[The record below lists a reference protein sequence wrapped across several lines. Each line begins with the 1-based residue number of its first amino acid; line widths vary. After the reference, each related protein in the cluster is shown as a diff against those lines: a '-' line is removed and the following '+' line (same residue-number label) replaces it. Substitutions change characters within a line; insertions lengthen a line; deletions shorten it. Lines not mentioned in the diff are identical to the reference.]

1 MGELSMIN
9 VVVHHDHSK
18 LPSSSNNILPVH
30 IYGLGTHKRTDV
42 STIGHQAIDKIQ
54 RLGVKLSDRS
64 VDFLT
69 IALSVTAADTFVL
82 RDRAADGWAREI
94 NLKMP
99 LVDPAPWIGVKESLE
114 NTLHF
119 LSGDIWK
126 LEFLPGGYP
135 SPEPYV
141 GGNFKLLSLREL
153 DCVALFSGGLD
164 SCIGTIDLIEDNRNP
179 LLVSHSY
186 RGDKSW
192 QEQIAGELEGR
203 YSRFYVN
210 ADPHSHTKQTDLTM
224 RTRSINFLAFAVL
237 ACDALASIN
246 QIELVDLFVPENG
259 FISLNAP
266 LTPRRIGSLS
276 TRTTH
281 PYYISSLQS
290 IFDSVGINVKIKN
303 PYQFKTKGEMVLE
316 CSNFDLL
323 KSLVDSTVSCSR
335 WKRSHQQCGG
345 CVPCLIRRASL
356 KKGGI
361 NEATSYKYNNLQ
373 ALLRVDDI
381 KDDLLAVMQA
391 ISQLNI
397 RSTGGWILDSGP
409 IPPNDLENYKSIFIR
424 GLTEVSDFLQ
434 AEGI

>member
-1 MGELSMIN
+1 MIN
-9 VVVHHDHSK
+9 VVVHHDCSK
-18 LPSSSNNILPVH
+18 LPSSTESILPVH
-30 IYGLGTHKRTDV
+30 IYGLGTHNRTDV
-42 STIGHQAIDKIQ
+42 STIGHPAIDKIK

-64 VDFLT
+64 IDFLT

-94 NLKMP
+94 NLKIP
-99 LVDPAPWIGVKESLE
+99 LADPSPWIDVKESLE

-119 LSGDIWK
+119 LSGDIWT
-126 LEFLPGGYP
+126 LEFLPDGYP
-135 SPEPYV
+135 PPEPYV
-141 GGNFKLLSLREL
+141 GGNFKLLNLREL
-153 DCVALFSGGLD
+153 DSVALFSGGLD
-164 SCIGTIDLIEDNRNP
+164 SGIGAIDLITEGRKP
-179 LLVSHSY
+179 LFVSHSY
-186 RGDKSW
+186 KGDKLR
-192 QEQIAGELEGR
+192 QDQIANGLEGR
-203 YSRFYVN
+203 YSRFSVN
-210 ADPHSHTKQTDLTM
+210 ADPHCRFDSGQTDITM

-237 ACDALASIN
+237 ACDALETIN

-281 PYYISSLQS
+281 PYYISSLQNV
-290 IFDSVGINVKIKN
+290 FDSVGINVKIKN
-303 PYQFKTKGEMVLE
+303 PYQFMTKGEMVLK
-316 CSNFDLL
+316 CSNYNLL
-323 KSLVDSTVSCSR
+323 KGLVDSTVSCSH
-335 WKRSHQQCGG
+335 WKRSNQQCGG

-361 NEATSYKYNNLQ
+361 SESIGYKHDNLQ
-373 ALLRVDDI
+373 ALLRAGDT
-381 KDDLLAVMQA
+381 KDDLLAVIQA

-409 IPPNDLENYKSIFIR
+409 IPHNDLDNYKSIFIR
-424 GLTEVSDFLQ
+424 GLTEVADFLK